1 MKTESQFPVIF
12 REMAKNST
20 YMVEMR
26 GLWKL
31 ENAFMGGPFISHTML
46 DEKNNR
52 VITVEGF
59 VYAPSLD
66 KRNYVRELE
75 AILQT
80 LEVVDQ
86 R

>member
-1 MKTESQFPVIF
+1 
-12 REMAKNST
+12 MAKNGE
-20 YMVEMR
+20 YLVELR
-26 GLWKL
+26 GLWRL
-31 ENAFMGGPFISHTML
+31 ENAFMGGPFISHTIL

-52 VITVEGF
+52 IVTVEGF

-80 LEVVDQ
+80 FELVN
-86 R
+86 

>member
-1 MKTESQFPVIF
+1 MKTEQRYPVI
-12 REMAKNST
+12 RNEMAKNGEFL
-20 YMVEMR
+20 VELR
-26 GLWKL
+26 GLWRL
-31 ENAFMGGPFISHTML
+31 ENAFMGGPFLSHTIL

-52 VITVEGF
+52 IVTIEGF

-80 LEVVDQ
+80 FEVVY
-86 R
+86 